1 MFFRSSQTNVKM
13 SKDRIP
19 ARPVTGIPVRTSGPH
34 SSSSAARAIL
44 FPTPVSGSEVASP
57 KTSTRENVVRNENVV
72 ANVAKNG
79 NDGSVSTSSSD
90 DDDAVLDKCIK
101 VAWLKNGEE
110 NKLV

>member
-34 SSSSAARAIL
+34 SSSFAARAIL

-72 ANVAKNG
+72 ANVTKNG